1 MNNTYK
7 FTNLFRVE
15 TQQGYEEPKIVYNGT
30 DYDEALILMDRQ
42 RKMLGMSHISLR
54 FYINNI
60 LELDY

>member
-15 TQQGYEEPKIVYNGT
+15 TQQGYEEPVIVYNGT
-30 DYDEALILMDRQ
+30 DYGEALILLDRQ
-42 RKMLGMSHISLR
+42 RKIIGMSHISLR